1 MTTYTFSNVDDPNGE
16 SIASGINDLGQIVG
30 YYSDSSGAT
39 HGFLYSSGSY
49 TTLNEPFGINGTFA
63 YGIND
68 AGQVVGQ
75 YIDGTNNS
83 QSFIF
88 YPSLSGSLYTGYLG
102 FSVFNSPTQLFGIS
116 DVGFVGDYKDSN
128 NTSHAVL
135 VNGDYIL
142 LSDPFG
148 FNHTFAYGVNN
159 ADQSVGYYVDSNN
172 ADHGFLY
179 SAGNYTTI
187 DDPLGTNGTFAYGIN
202 DLGQI
207 VGTYIDSNNIPHGF
221 LYSGGNY
228 TTIDD
233 PLGTNGTFAY
243 GINDAG
249 QIVGEYIDA
258 NAVTHGFVATP
269 PTSPTSV
276 QQEILGLYAAL
287 YNRAADFFGY
297 SYWVGIDGQQ
307 PDAGGVTVANAG
319 TTAVT
324 LNDAQVLGQ
333 AFVNTQ
339 ATFFNATYGSL
350 TDSQFINALYVNIGG
365 NAGDPGGVA
374 YWQNLLQQAEAGGAS
389 VQAARA
395 GLVGQF
401 VHDLIDYDLT
411 PGAAALGLTAAQYQE
426 AQTRQ
431 ATINDIIAVSLG
443 YLNASQLQSGS
454 ILNAQSVGDAAYNA
468 SVAVIHGVTSDPTTA
483 NVAITGIINAVEY
496 QNLTLI

>member
-1 MTTYTFSNVDDPNGE
+1 MTTYTFSDVGDPNGN
-16 SIASGINDLGQIVG
+16 SVASGINDLGQIVG

-39 HGFLYSSGSY
+39 HGFLYSSGIY
-49 TTLNEPFGINGTFA
+49 TTLNEPFGTSGTFA

-68 AGQVVGQ
+68 AGQVLGQ
-75 YIDGTNNS
+75 YIDGTDNL
-83 QSFIF
+83 QTFIF
-88 YPSLSGSLYTGYLG
+88 YPSMSGNFFTGYLG

-116 DVGFVGDYKDSN
+116 DAGFVGEYKDST
-128 NTSHAVL
+128 NTSHSVL
-135 VNGDYIL
+135 VNGSYFL

-148 FNHTFAYGVNN
+148 FNRTFAHGINN
-159 ADQSVGYYVDSNN
+159 ADQSVGYYMDPNN
-172 ADHGFLY
+172 TAHGFLY
-179 SAGNYTTI
+179 SGGNYTTI

-207 VGTYIDSNNIPHGF
+207 VGTYIDSNKIPHGF

-233 PLGTNGTFAY
+233 PLGTYGTTAY

-249 QIVGEYIDA
+249 QIVGQYTDA
-258 NAVTHGFVATP
+258 NAATHGFLATP
-269 PTSPTSV
+269 PTAPASV

-307 PDAGGVTVANAG
+307 PDAGGVTPANAG

-339 ATFFNATYGSL
+339 ATFFNATYGRL
-350 TDSQFINALYVNIGG
+350 TDSQFIDALYVNIGG

-374 YWQNLLQQAEAGGAS
+374 YWQGLLAQAEAGGAS

-401 VHDLIDYDLT
+401 VHDLIDFDLT
-411 PGAAALGLTAAQYQE
+411 PGATALGLTAAQYQQ
-426 AQTRQ
+426 AQTRE
-431 ATINDIIAVSLG
+431 AAINDKIAVSLG
-443 YLNASQLQSGS
+443 FSNISQQTGGS
-454 ILNAQSVGDAAYNA
+454 ILDAHTVGDAAYNA
-468 SVAVIHGVTSDPTTA
+468 AVAVIQNVTSDPTAVTA
-483 NVAITGIINAVEY
+483 AVLGINTAVAA
-496 QNLTLI
+496 QNLLLI